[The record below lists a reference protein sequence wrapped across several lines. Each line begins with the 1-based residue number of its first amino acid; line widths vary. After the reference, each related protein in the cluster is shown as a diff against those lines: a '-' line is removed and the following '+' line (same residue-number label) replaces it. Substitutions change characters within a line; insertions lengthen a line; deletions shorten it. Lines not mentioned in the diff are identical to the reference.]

1 MIVDLCEER
10 CASSEC
16 GCDVVVNVVVVR
28 PRRVSSPRVML
39 RDGEEG

>member
-16 GCDVVVNVVVVR
+16 GCDVVVNVVVR